1 MGASTFGTG
10 DALAIVGVILLLVFS
25 AFFSSAETAF
35 SKANLIR
42 LKNYADEKRKGA
54 RRALYICENFDKTLS
69 TILVGNNLVNIAST
83 TICAYLFSKFIID
96 PTVANLVNTA
106 VMTIIVLIFGE
117 IMPKSLAKN
126 NPENYAMKISGVCN
140 NK

>member
-1 MGASTFGTG
+1 MYPSSNIINFLGAPAFATG
-10 DALAIVGVILLLVFS
+10 DALAIVGLVFLLAFS

-35 SKANLIR
+35 SKVNLIR
-42 LKNYADEKRKGA
+42 MKNYADEKRKGA

-83 TICAYLFSKFIID
+83 TICAYLFGKFILD
-96 PTVANLVNTA
+96 PTLSNVLNTV
-106 VMTIIVLIFGE
+106 VMTIIILIFGE

-126 NPENYAMKISGVCN
+126 NLLQ
-140 NK
+140 